1 MKTSNWKFFVGVGL
15 LLLIA
20 GIIIFPDDGIIGVI
34 GILFGIYNLIKGIR
48 LKRGI
53 QPLLIRKQQEQQQ
66 KLKDE
71 VKDKMDQSKDQQND
85 K

>member
-15 LLLIA
+15 LLIIA
-20 GIIIFPDDGIIGVI
+20 GMIIFPNDGIIGVI
-34 GILFGIYNLIKGIR
+34 GILLGAYNLIKGIR

-66 KLKDE
+66 KIKDE
-71 VKDKMDQSKDQQND
+71 VKAKMDQSND
-85 K
+85 PEDN